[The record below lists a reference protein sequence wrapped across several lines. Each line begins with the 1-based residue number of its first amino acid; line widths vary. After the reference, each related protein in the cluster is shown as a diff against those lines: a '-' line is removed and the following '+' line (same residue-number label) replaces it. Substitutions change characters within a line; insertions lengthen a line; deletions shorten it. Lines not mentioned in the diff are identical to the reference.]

1 MSFGTYQQTGGSM
14 MKEVT
19 RQLTEDQGIWF
30 LSLRMNYLNFQK
42 LKEHVSVCKDP
53 NCQTIILLLDDKI
66 FSRLQPLNTLY
77 MEVTRL
83 CNPFSINY
91 FFKEDTNWE

>member
-1 MSFGTYQQTGGSM
+1 MSFGMYQQTGGSM

-42 LKEHVSVCKDP
+42 LNEHVSVCKDP
-53 NCQTIILLLDDKI
+53 NKIL
-66 FSRLQPLNTLY
+66 SRLQPLNTLY

-83 CNPFSINY
+83 CNPFYINY
-91 FFKEDTNWE
+91 VFKEDTNWE

>member
-1 MSFGTYQQTGGSM
+1 MSFGMYQQTGGSM
-14 MKEVT
+14 VKEAT

-53 NCQTIILLLDDKI
+53 NCQTITLLLDDKI
-66 FSRLQPLNTLY
+66 LSRLQPLNTLY

-83 CNPFSINY
+83 CNPFYINY

>member
-1 MSFGTYQQTGGSM
+1 MSFGIYQQTGSSTM
-14 MKEVT
+14 NEAARQQT
-19 RQLTEDQGIWF
+19 RDQGIWF
-30 LSLRMNYLNFQK
+30 LSLKMNYLNFKK

-66 FSRLQPLNTLY
+66 LSRLQPLNILY

-83 CNPFSINY
+83 CNPFYINY